1 MPASCAGEIK
11 TSAIG
16 SQSARANQ
24 ENSTY
29 SFTLLLNGID
39 EITSEL
45 EDALYGGACNDALIS
60 QAGGRVYLDFDRAAE
75 SWSAAIMSAIEDVE
89 NSGLGV
95 RVARVYLPGEEVIEG
110 INAFLHVRDQPD
122 LRRRLTP

>member
-1 MPASCAGEIK
+1 M
-11 TSAIG
+11 
-16 SQSARANQ
+16 
-24 ENSTY
+24 
-29 SFTLLLNGID
+29 
-39 EITSEL
+39 
-45 EDALYGGACNDALIS
+45 
-60 QAGGRVYLDFDRAAE
+60 YLDFDRAAE

-110 INAFLHVRDQPD
+110 INAFLRVRDQPD